1 VLIDASPRPGVAAGR
16 SGAPGAPRALVVSPL
31 ASRPAGVAVC
41 ALAAL
46 CAVYLLALWL
56 QAAVYLPKEIILPLF
71 LGAACGCR
79 RLRLFLRDWW
89 LPLLLLFAM
98 DGLREVAYEST
109 RALGHAVVVSWPIR
123 ADTALFGT
131 VPTVALQR
139 WLHPTGEPRWYDL
152 AMAVLHGSHF
162 VSFLMVGL
170 ALWVWR
176 PATFRRYVTTVV
188 ITAYVGLAGYFLLPT
203 APPWLAANLGQ
214 LPPTPRLLLSV
225 PYLPIPRFLLLGFDT
240 NPVAAMPSLH
250 AGFSL
255 VVALGLG
262 LLSPWARRLAYL
274 YVISLGFALVY
285 GGEHYVVD
293 LIAGYALAGLAFW
306 VAGRLATG
314 PEPAQDAGPS

>member
-1 VLIDASPRPGVAAGR
+1 V
-16 SGAPGAPRALVVSPL
+16 
-31 ASRPAGVAVC
+31 GVAVC

-56 QAAVYLPKEIILPLF
+56 QAAVYLPKEIVLLVF
-71 LGAACGCR
+71 LGAACGCG

-98 DGLREVAYEST
+98 DGLREVAYELT
-109 RALGHAVVVSWPIR
+109 RALGRAVVVSWPIQ
-123 ADTALFGT
+123 ADTALFGR

-139 WLHPTGEPRWYDL
+139 WLHAGGEARWYDL
-152 AMAVLHGSHF
+152 ALAVLHGSHF
-162 VSFLMVGL
+162 VSFLLVGL
-170 ALWVWR
+170 AVWVWR
-176 PATFRRYVTTVV
+176 PDGFRRYVTAVLV
-188 ITAYVGLAGYFLLPT
+188 TAYTGLVGYFLLPT
-203 APPWLAANLGQ
+203 APPWLAADLGQ
-214 LPPTPRLLLSV
+214 LPPVPRLLLSV
-225 PYLPIPRFLLLGFDT
+225 PYLQIPRFLLLGLDT

-262 LLSPWARRLAYL
+262 LLSSWARRLGYL
-274 YVISLGFALVY
+274 YVVGVAFGAVY

-306 VAGRLATG
+306 VAGRLATERGG
-314 PEPAQDAGPS
+314 PGT